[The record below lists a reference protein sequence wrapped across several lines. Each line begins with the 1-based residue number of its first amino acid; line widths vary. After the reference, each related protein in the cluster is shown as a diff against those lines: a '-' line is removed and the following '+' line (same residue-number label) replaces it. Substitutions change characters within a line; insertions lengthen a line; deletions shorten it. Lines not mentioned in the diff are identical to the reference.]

1 MSDGTIKGAV
11 LGSPI
16 KHSLSPVLHVAAYK
30 FLGIEGQYSAIEVNS
45 GGLAN
50 FLDNF
55 ARDMDYLSLTMP
67 LKEEALDIDLDF
79 DSEGLRIRSIN
90 TLVKK
95 DGRWSASSTD
105 GSGFAKALH
114 NAGYTKFDRVLILG
128 AGGTAR
134 AIAGVIDGFTSAVDI
149 MGRSQSRANSIAS
162 CVKAA
167 DFEYLSWD
175 DSLSTAPYDLVVNT
189 TPAGAADLFA
199 DSISRVEGKL
209 FFDVIYKP
217 WPTVLGQRW
226 SDLGG
231 KVLNGIELLI
241 YQGIDQ
247 LELVTEISDPKSLA
261 DHLRNVLI
269 SRK

>member
-1 MSDGTIKGAV
+1 MSDVVIKGAV

-16 KHSLSPVLHVAAYK
+16 KHSLSPLLHSTAYK

-50 FLDNF
+50 FLENF

-67 LKEEALDIDLDF
+67 LKEEALNLDLDF
-79 DSEGLRIRSIN
+79 DAEGLRVRSIN
-90 TLVKK
+90 TLVKRNN
-95 DGRWSASSTD
+95 RWRASTTD
-105 GSGFAKALH
+105 GSGFAKALIS
-114 NAGYTKFDRVLILG
+114 AGYNKFEKVLILG

-134 AIAGVIDGFTSAVDI
+134 AIAGVVDGFTSDVDI
-149 MGRSQSRANSIAS
+149 MGRSKSRAESISS
-162 CVKAA
+162 CVDAA
-167 DFEYLSWD
+167 NFNYLSWD
-175 DSLSTAPYDLVVNT
+175 DSLSIAPYDLVINT

-199 DSISRVEGKL
+199 DSISAVNSKL

-231 KVLNGIELLI
+231 KVLNGLELLI

-247 LELVTEISDPKSLA
+247 LELVTSVSDRDALA
-261 DHLRNVLI
+261 SHLRTVLT

>member
-1 MSDGTIKGAV
+1 MSERVIKGAV

-16 KHSLSPVLHVAAYK
+16 KHSLSPLLHSTAYK

-45 GGLAN
+45 GGLSN
-50 FLDNF
+50 FLENF

-67 LKEEALDIDLDF
+67 LKEEALDLDLDF
-79 DSEGLRIRSIN
+79 DSEGLRVRSIN
-90 TLVKK
+90 TLVKRNN
-95 DGRWSASSTD
+95 RWSASTTD
-105 GSGFAKALH
+105 GSGFAKSLH
-114 NAGYTKFDRVLILG
+114 SSGFTKFEKVLILG

-134 AIAGVIDGFTSAVDI
+134 AIAGVIDGFTSHVDI
-149 MGRSQSRANSIAS
+149 MGRSKSRADSIAS
-162 CVKAA
+162 CVKDAQF
-167 DFEYLSWD
+167 DYLSWD
-175 DSLSTAPYDLVVNT
+175 DSLSIAPYDLVVNT

-199 DSISRVEGKL
+199 DSIAEVSGKL

-231 KVLNGIELLI
+231 KVLNGLELLI

-247 LELVTEISDPKSLA
+247 LELVTTIPDSDALA
-261 DHLRNVLI
+261 SHLRTVLA

>member
-1 MSDGTIKGAV
+1 MSDVVIKGAV

-16 KHSLSPVLHVAAYK
+16 KHSLSPLLHSTAYK

-45 GGLAN
+45 GGLSN

-67 LKEEALDIDLDF
+67 LKEEALNLDLDF
-79 DSEGLRIRSIN
+79 DAEGLRVRSIN
-90 TLVKK
+90 TLVKN
-95 DGRWSASSTD
+95 DDRWSASTTD
-105 GSGFAKALH
+105 GSGFAKALSS
-114 NAGYTKFDRVLILG
+114 AGYDKFEKVLILG

-134 AIAGVIDGFTSAVDI
+134 AIAGVVDSFTSDVDI

-162 CVKAA
+162 CVNAA
-167 DFEYLSWD
+167 NFNYLAWD
-175 DSLSTAPYDLVVNT
+175 DSLSISPYDLVINT

-199 DSISRVEGKL
+199 DSISRVNDKL

-231 KVLNGIELLI
+231 KVLNGLELLI

-247 LELVTEISDPKSLA
+247 LELVTSVPNRDALA
-261 DHLRNVLI
+261 SHLRTVLT